1 MISPLANMVNK
12 IQRGHANNEHFV
24 IVHVSQLLVRV
35 LHILHREG
43 IILGFS
49 YIYEKESL
57 DDQNRFVKV
66 YLKYVNN
73 RSVISNIEIVS
84 RSGFRQYYSIV
95 NCLKVC
101 LRIMLMEC
109 IY

>member
-66 YLKYVNN
+66 YLKYVN
-73 RSVISNIEIVS
+73 IVLLYQILKLYLVQ
-84 RSGFRQYYSIV
+84 GFASIILLSIV
-95 NCLKVC
+95 
-101 LRIMLMEC
+101 
-109 IY
+109 